1 MKTKQCAFREAIL
14 FLVVLSL
21 IGTTAATAAQNY
33 AIDPVHTSVTFK
45 IKHLGISNVHGRFND
60 VSGTLIYDSDSASNS
75 SIEMQVKTASIDTIN
90 SKRDDD
96 LRSPNF
102 FDARKF
108 PFIQFKSTSVK
119 KITEDTF
126 EVAGNLTVH
135 GVTRP
140 ITVSVLKT
148 GSGKDP
154 WGGYRIGFETVFNIK
169 RSDFGMQNMLG
180 IVGDKVQLAISLEAV
195 GK

>member
-14 FLVVLSL
+14 FIMVLSL
-21 IGTTAATAAQNY
+21 IATTAASAAQTY

-90 SKRDDD
+90 SQRDDD

-119 KITEDTF
+119 KVTEDTF

-140 ITVSVLKT
+140 ITVSALKT

-154 WGGYRIGFETVFNIK
+154 WGGYRIGFETVFIIK

-180 IVGDKVQLAISLEAV
+180 AVGDKVQLAISLEAV